1 MSFIEE
7 LNRKFHT
14 VMEKVDRVSDKEAEM
29 DFEDLDDKDLD
40 NDGDVDKSDS
50 YLHHRLS
57 VVAKKD
63 DKVEELKSIK
73 VATFNYDDLFGE
85 AEEELEEISTTAN
98 VPAPPHKY
106 AFGDVD
112 DDVIKQ
118 GGKEKVKKTNKH
130 YKKMDE
136 SLYKRM
142 MSEMFVNE
150 VSYREFK
157 KDPTISP
164 QQKVNKGIREINNM
178 LAEMER
184 VVNNNLKLKTEM
196 GVDSSHFWKSSSKRL
211 GQIYERMTRIG
222 NKIRELSK

>member
-1 MSFIEE
+1 MSFIDE
-7 LNRKFHT
+7 LNKKFHT

-29 DFEDLDDKDLD
+29 DFDDLDDRDLD
-40 NDGDVDKSDS
+40 NDGDVDKSDE
-50 YLHHRLS
+50 YLHHRLG
-57 VVAKKD
+57 VVAKQVD
-63 DKVEELKSIK
+63 
-73 VATFNYDDLFGE
+73 
-85 AEEELEEISTTAN
+85 EEEDLDEISTTAN

-106 AFGDVD
+106 AFGDID
-112 DDVIKQ
+112 DDTVEQ
-118 GGKEKVKKTNKH
+118 GGSEKIKKSNKH
-130 YKKMDE
+130 YKKMSE
-136 SLYKRM
+136 SLYSRM
-142 MSEMFVNE
+142 MSEMHINE

-178 LAEMER
+178 LAQMER

-196 GVDSSHFWKSSSKRL
+196 GVDSSHFWKSSSKRM

>member
-7 LNRKFHT
+7 LNKKFHT

-29 DFEDLDDKDLD
+29 DFEDLDDQDLD
-40 NDGDVDKSDS
+40 NDGDTDASDK
-50 YLHHRLS
+50 YLHHRLG
-57 VVAKKD
+57 VVAKQVDEED
-63 DKVEELKSIK
+63 D
-73 VATFNYDDLFGE
+73 
-85 AEEELEEISTTAN
+85 LEEISTTAS

-112 DDVIKQ
+112 DDTIKQ
-118 GGKEKVKKTNKH
+118 GGRKKVKSSDKH
-130 YKKMDE
+130 YKKMSE
-136 SLYKRM
+136 SLYMRM
-142 MSEMFVNE
+142 MSEMYINE

-164 QQKVNKGIREINNM
+164 QQKVNKGIREINKM

>member
-7 LNRKFHT
+7 LNKKFHT

-40 NDGDVDKSDS
+40 NDGDTDASDR
-50 YLHHRLS
+50 YLHHRLG
-57 VVAKKD
+57 VVAKQVD
-63 DKVEELKSIK
+63 
-73 VATFNYDDLFGE
+73 
-85 AEEELEEISTTAN
+85 EEEDLEEISTTAS

-106 AFGDVD
+106 AFGNVD
-112 DDVIKQ
+112 DDTIEQ
-118 GGKEKVKKTNKH
+118 GGSEKIKKSNKH
-130 YKKMDE
+130 YKKMSE
-136 SLYKRM
+136 SLYTRM
-142 MSEMFVNE
+142 MSEMHINE

-196 GVDSSHFWKSSSKRL
+196 GVDSSHFWKSSSKRM

>member
-7 LNRKFHT
+7 LNKKFHT

-29 DFEDLDDKDLD
+29 DFEDLNDKDLD
-40 NDGDVDKSDS
+40 NDGDTDASDR
-50 YLHHRLS
+50 YLHHRLG
-57 VVAKKD
+57 VIAKQVD
-63 DKVEELKSIK
+63 
-73 VATFNYDDLFGE
+73 
-85 AEEELEEISTTAN
+85 EEEDLEEISTTAN

-112 DDVIKQ
+112 DDTIEQ
-118 GGKEKVKKTNKH
+118 GGSEKIKKSNKH
-130 YKKMDE
+130 YKKMSE
-136 SLYKRM
+136 SLYSRM
-142 MSEMFVNE
+142 MSEMHINE

>member
-7 LNRKFHT
+7 LNKKFHT

-40 NDGDVDKSDS
+40 NDGDVDNSDK
-50 YLHHRLS
+50 YLHHKLG
-57 VVAKKD
+57 VVAKQVD
-63 DKVEELKSIK
+63 EE
-73 VATFNYDDLFGE
+73 DLD
-85 AEEELEEISTTAN
+85 EISTTAN

-106 AFGDVD
+106 AFGNVD
-112 DDVIKQ
+112 DETIEQ
-118 GGKEKVKKTNKH
+118 GGSEKIKKTNKH
-130 YKKMDE
+130 YKKMSE
-136 SLYKRM
+136 SLYSRM
-142 MSEMFVNE
+142 MSEMHINE

>member
-1 MSFIEE
+1 MSFIDE
-7 LNRKFHT
+7 LNKKFHT

-40 NDGDVDKSDS
+40 NDGDTDASDR
-50 YLHHRLS
+50 YLHHRLG
-57 VVAKKD
+57 VVAKQVD
-63 DKVEELKSIK
+63 
-73 VATFNYDDLFGE
+73 
-85 AEEELEEISTTAN
+85 EEEDIEEISTTAN

-112 DDVIKQ
+112 DDTIEQ
-118 GGKEKVKKTNKH
+118 GGSEKIKKSNKH
-130 YKKMDE
+130 YKKMSE
-136 SLYKRM
+136 SLYSRM
-142 MSEMFVNE
+142 MSEMHINE

-196 GVDSSHFWKSSSKRL
+196 GVDSSHFWKSSSKRM

>member
-73 VATFNYDDLFGE
+73 VNTFSFDDLMDE

-196 GVDSSHFWKSSSKRL
+196 GVDSSHFWKSSSKRM

>member
-7 LNRKFHT
+7 LNKKFHT

-40 NDGDVDKSDS
+40 NDGDTDASDK
-50 YLHHRLS
+50 YLHHRLG
-57 VVAKKD
+57 VVAKQVD
-63 DKVEELKSIK
+63 
-73 VATFNYDDLFGE
+73 
-85 AEEELEEISTTAN
+85 EEEDLEEISTTAN

-112 DDVIKQ
+112 DDTIEQ
-118 GGKEKVKKTNKH
+118 GGSEKIKKSNKH
-130 YKKMDE
+130 YKKMSE
-136 SLYKRM
+136 SLYSRM
-142 MSEMFVNE
+142 MSEMHINE

-178 LAEMER
+178 LAQMER

-196 GVDSSHFWKSSSKRL
+196 GVDSSHFWKSSSKRM

>member
-73 VATFNYDDLFGE
+73 VNTFNMDDLFGE
-85 AEEELEEISTTAN
+85 AEEELEEISTTAA

-196 GVDSSHFWKSSSKRL
+196 GVDSSHFWKSSSKRM

>member
-7 LNRKFHT
+7 LNKKFHT

-40 NDGDVDKSDS
+40 NDGDTDASDE
-50 YLHHRLS
+50 YLHHRLG
-57 VVAKKD
+57 VVAKQVD
-63 DKVEELKSIK
+63 DEE
-73 VATFNYDDLFGE
+73 D
-85 AEEELEEISTTAN
+85 LEEISTTAS

-118 GGKEKVKKTNKH
+118 AGKEKVKKTNKH

-136 SLYKRM
+136 SLYSRM
-142 MSEMFVNE
+142 MSEMHVNE
-150 VSYREFK
+150 VSYRDFK

-184 VVNNNLKLKTEM
+184 IVNNNLKLKTEM
-196 GVDSSHFWKSSSKRL
+196 GVNSSHFWKSSSKRL
-211 GQIYERMTRIG
+211 GQIYERITRIS
-222 NKIRELSK
+222 NKIKELSQ

>member
-7 LNRKFHT
+7 LNKKFHT

-29 DFEDLDDKDLD
+29 DFDDLDDKDLD
-40 NDGDVDKSDS
+40 NDGDVDDSDE
-50 YLHHRLS
+50 YLHHRLG
-57 VVAKKD
+57 VVAKQVD
-63 DKVEELKSIK
+63 
-73 VATFNYDDLFGE
+73 
-85 AEEELEEISTTAN
+85 EEELEEISTTAA

-112 DDVIKQ
+112 DDTIEQ
-118 GGKEKVKKTNKH
+118 GGSEKIKKSNKH
-130 YKKMDE
+130 YKKMSE
-136 SLYKRM
+136 SLYSRM
-142 MSEMFVNE
+142 MSEMHINE

-196 GVDSSHFWKSSSKRL
+196 GVDSSHFWKSSSKRM

>member
-1 MSFIEE
+1 MGFIEE
-7 LNRKFHT
+7 LNKKFHT

-29 DFEDLDDKDLD
+29 DFADLDDKDLD
-40 NDGDVDKSDS
+40 NDGDVDDSDK
-50 YLHHRLS
+50 YLHHRLG
-57 VVAKKD
+57 VVAKQVD
-63 DKVEELKSIK
+63 
-73 VATFNYDDLFGE
+73 
-85 AEEELEEISTTAN
+85 EEEDLEEISTTAN

-112 DDVIKQ
+112 DDTIEQ
-118 GGKEKVKKTNKH
+118 GGSEKIKKSNKH
-130 YKKMDE
+130 YKKMSE
-136 SLYKRM
+136 SLYSRM
-142 MSEMFVNE
+142 MSEMHINE

-196 GVDSSHFWKSSSKRL
+196 GVDSSHFWKSSSKRM

>member
-7 LNRKFHT
+7 LNKKFHT

-40 NDGDVDKSDS
+40 NDGDTDASDR
-50 YLHHRLS
+50 YLHHRLG
-57 VVAKKD
+57 VVAKQVD
-63 DKVEELKSIK
+63 
-73 VATFNYDDLFGE
+73 
-85 AEEELEEISTTAN
+85 EEEDLDEISTTAA

-112 DDVIKQ
+112 DDTIEQ
-118 GGKEKVKKTNKH
+118 GGSEKIKKSNKH
-130 YKKMDE
+130 YKKMSE
-136 SLYKRM
+136 SLYSRM
-142 MSEMFVNE
+142 MSEMHINE

-164 QQKVNKGIREINNM
+164 QQKVNKGIREINGM

>member
-7 LNRKFHT
+7 LNKKFHT

-29 DFEDLDDKDLD
+29 DFDDLDDKDLD
-40 NDGDVDKSDS
+40 NDGDVDSSDE
-50 YLHHRLS
+50 YLHHRLG
-57 VVAKKD
+57 VVAKQVD
-63 DKVEELKSIK
+63 
-73 VATFNYDDLFGE
+73 
-85 AEEELEEISTTAN
+85 EEEDLDEISTTAA

-112 DDVIKQ
+112 DDTIEQ
-118 GGKEKVKKTNKH
+118 GGSEKIKKSNKH
-130 YKKMDE
+130 YKKMSE
-136 SLYKRM
+136 SLYSRM
-142 MSEMFVNE
+142 MSEMHINE

>member
-7 LNRKFHT
+7 LNKKFHT
-14 VMEKVDRVSDKEAEM
+14 VMEKVDRVSDKEAKM

-50 YLHHRLS
+50 YLHHKLS

-63 DKVEELKSIK
+63 DKVEELKSLK
-73 VATFNYDDLFGE
+73 VKTFDFDDLS
-85 AEEELEEISTTAN
+85 EEDELDEISTTAN

-106 AFGDVD
+106 AFGNVD
-112 DDVIKQ
+112 DDTIEQ
-118 GGKEKVKKTNKH
+118 GGSEKIKKSNKH
-130 YKKMDE
+130 YKKMSE
-136 SLYKRM
+136 SLYSRM
-142 MSEMFVNE
+142 MSEMHINE

-196 GVDSSHFWKSSSKRL
+196 GVDSSHFWKSSSKRM

>member
-7 LNRKFHT
+7 LNKKFHT

-40 NDGDVDKSDS
+40 NDGDVDSSDK
-50 YLHHRLS
+50 YLHHRLG
-57 VVAKKD
+57 VVAKQVD
-63 DKVEELKSIK
+63 
-73 VATFNYDDLFGE
+73 
-85 AEEELEEISTTAN
+85 EEEDLEEISTTAA

-112 DDVIKQ
+112 DDTIEQ
-118 GGKEKVKKTNKH
+118 GGSEKIKKSNKH
-130 YKKMDE
+130 YKKMSE
-136 SLYKRM
+136 SLYSRM
-142 MSEMFVNE
+142 MSEMHINE

-196 GVDSSHFWKSSSKRL
+196 GVDSSHFWKSSSKRM

>member
-7 LNRKFHT
+7 LNKKFHT
-14 VMEKVDRVSDKEAEM
+14 VMEKVDRVSDKEAVM

-40 NDGDVDKSDS
+40 NDGDVDDSDE
-50 YLHHRLS
+50 YLHHKLG
-57 VVAKKD
+57 VVAKQVD
-63 DKVEELKSIK
+63 
-73 VATFNYDDLFGE
+73 
-85 AEEELEEISTTAN
+85 EEEDLEEISTTAA

-112 DDVIKQ
+112 DDTIEQ
-118 GGKEKVKKTNKH
+118 GGSEKIKKSNKH
-130 YKKMDE
+130 YKKMSE
-136 SLYKRM
+136 SLYSRM
-142 MSEMFVNE
+142 MSEMHINE

>member
-7 LNRKFHT
+7 LNKKFHT

-40 NDGDVDKSDS
+40 NDGDTDASDR
-50 YLHHRLS
+50 YLHHRLG
-57 VVAKKD
+57 VVAKQVD
-63 DKVEELKSIK
+63 
-73 VATFNYDDLFGE
+73 
-85 AEEELEEISTTAN
+85 EEEDLDEISTTAA

-112 DDVIKQ
+112 DDTIEQ
-118 GGKEKVKKTNKH
+118 GGKEKIKKTNKH
-130 YKKMDE
+130 YKKMSE
-136 SLYKRM
+136 SLYSRM
-142 MSEMFVNE
+142 MSEMHINE

-164 QQKVNKGIREINNM
+164 QQKVNKGIREINGM

>member
-7 LNRKFHT
+7 LNKKFHT
-14 VMEKVDRVSDKEAEM
+14 VMEKVDRVSDKEADM
-29 DFEDLDDKDLD
+29 YFKDLDDKDLD
-40 NDGDVDKSDS
+40 NDGDVDDSDE
-50 YLHHRLS
+50 YLHHKLG
-57 VVAKKD
+57 VVAKQVD
-63 DKVEELKSIK
+63 
-73 VATFNYDDLFGE
+73 
-85 AEEELEEISTTAN
+85 EEEDLEEISTTAA

-112 DDVIKQ
+112 DDTIEQ
-118 GGKEKVKKTNKH
+118 GGSEKVKKTNKH
-130 YKKMDE
+130 YKKMSE
-136 SLYKRM
+136 SLYMRM
-142 MSEMFVNE
+142 MSEMHINE

-164 QQKVNKGIREINNM
+164 QQKVNKGIREINSM

>member
-1 MSFIEE
+1 MGFIEE
-7 LNRKFHT
+7 LNKKFHT

-40 NDGDVDKSDS
+40 NDGDTDASDR
-50 YLHHRLS
+50 YLHHRLG
-57 VVAKKD
+57 VVAKQVD
-63 DKVEELKSIK
+63 
-73 VATFNYDDLFGE
+73 
-85 AEEELEEISTTAN
+85 EEEDLEEISTTAN

-112 DDVIKQ
+112 DDTIEQ
-118 GGKEKVKKTNKH
+118 GGSEKIKKSNKH
-130 YKKMDE
+130 YKKMSE
-136 SLYKRM
+136 SLYSRM
-142 MSEMFVNE
+142 MSEMHINE

-164 QQKVNKGIREINNM
+164 QQKVNKGIREINGM

>member
-7 LNRKFHT
+7 LNKKFHT
-14 VMEKVDRVSDKEAEM
+14 VMEKVDRVSDEEAEM

-40 NDGDVDKSDS
+40 NDGDTDSSDR
-50 YLHHRLS
+50 YLHHKLG
-57 VVAKKD
+57 VIAKQVD
-63 DKVEELKSIK
+63 EQD
-73 VATFNYDDLFGE
+73 
-85 AEEELEEISTTAN
+85 LEEISTTAN

-112 DDVIKQ
+112 DDVINQ

-136 SLYKRM
+136 SLYSRM
-142 MSEMFVNE
+142 MSEMHINE
-150 VSYREFK
+150 VSYRDFK

-178 LAEMER
+178 LGEMER
-184 VVNNNLKLKTEM
+184 IVNNNLKLKTEM
-196 GVDSSHFWKSSSKRL
+196 GVNSSHFWKSSSKRL
-211 GQIYERMTRIG
+211 GQIYERITRIS
-222 NKIRELSK
+222 NKIKELSQ

>member
-7 LNRKFHT
+7 LNKKFHT

-40 NDGDVDKSDS
+40 NDGDTDASDR
-50 YLHHRLS
+50 YLHHRLG
-57 VVAKKD
+57 VVAKQVD
-63 DKVEELKSIK
+63 
-73 VATFNYDDLFGE
+73 
-85 AEEELEEISTTAN
+85 EEEDLDEISTTAA

-106 AFGDVD
+106 AFGNVD
-112 DDVIKQ
+112 DDTIEQ
-118 GGKEKVKKTNKH
+118 GGKEKIKKTNKH
-130 YKKMDE
+130 YKKMSE
-136 SLYKRM
+136 SLYSRM
-142 MSEMFVNE
+142 MSEMHINE

-164 QQKVNKGIREINNM
+164 QQKVNKGIREINGM

>member
-73 VATFNYDDLFGE
+73 VNTFNMDDLFGE

-196 GVDSSHFWKSSSKRL
+196 GVDSSHFWKSSSKRM

>member
-1 MSFIEE
+1 MGFIEE
-7 LNRKFHT
+7 LNKKFHT

-29 DFEDLDDKDLD
+29 DFDDLDDKDLD
-40 NDGDVDKSDS
+40 NDGDIDSSDE
-50 YLHHRLS
+50 YLHHRLG
-57 VVAKKD
+57 VVAKQVD
-63 DKVEELKSIK
+63 
-73 VATFNYDDLFGE
+73 
-85 AEEELEEISTTAN
+85 EEEDLEEISTTAA

-106 AFGDVD
+106 AFGDID
-112 DDVIKQ
+112 DDTIEQ
-118 GGKEKVKKTNKH
+118 GGSEKIKKSNKH
-130 YKKMDE
+130 YKKMSE
-136 SLYKRM
+136 SLYSRM
-142 MSEMFVNE
+142 MSEMYINE

>member
-7 LNRKFHT
+7 LNKKFHT

-40 NDGDVDKSDS
+40 NDGDTDSSDR
-50 YLHHRLS
+50 YLHHKLG
-57 VVAKKD
+57 VIAKQVD
-63 DKVEELKSIK
+63 EQD
-73 VATFNYDDLFGE
+73 
-85 AEEELEEISTTAN
+85 LEEISTTAN

-136 SLYKRM
+136 SLYSRM
-142 MSEMFVNE
+142 MSEMHINE
-150 VSYREFK
+150 VSYRDFK

-178 LAEMER
+178 LGEMER
-184 VVNNNLKLKTEM
+184 IVNNNLKLKTEM
-196 GVDSSHFWKSSSKRL
+196 GVNSSHFWKSSSKRL
-211 GQIYERMTRIG
+211 GQIYERITRIS
-222 NKIRELSK
+222 NKIKELSQ

>member
-7 LNRKFHT
+7 LNKKFHT

-40 NDGDVDKSDS
+40 NDGDTDASDR
-50 YLHHRLS
+50 YLHHRLG
-57 VVAKKD
+57 VVAKQVD
-63 DKVEELKSIK
+63 
-73 VATFNYDDLFGE
+73 
-85 AEEELEEISTTAN
+85 EEEDLDEISTTAA
-98 VPAPPHKY
+98 VPAPPYKY
-106 AFGDVD
+106 AFGNVD
-112 DDVIKQ
+112 DDTIEQ
-118 GGKEKVKKTNKH
+118 GGKEKIKKTNKH
-130 YKKMDE
+130 YKKMSE
-136 SLYKRM
+136 SLYSRM
-142 MSEMFVNE
+142 MSEMHINE

-164 QQKVNKGIREINNM
+164 QQKVNKGIREINGM